1 MKIVLLGKGGEGVL
15 YLSRLIIKLFEDK
28 NILSSEI
35 HGMAKKGGLVEVHLK
50 IGNYKS
56 PIIGYN
62 KADLVVLL
70 NNFFEKLGFAYSK
83 NVVSLSD
90 DELAYITKTN
100 PKMLNIYMFGKLAK
114 RLNID
119 YKKALS
125 LIDQKNYEFFNKGYN
140 NDIQ

>member
-1 MKIVLLGKGGEGVL
+1 MKIVLLGRGGEGVL
-15 YLSRLIIKLFEDK
+15 YLSRLIIKLFGDQ

-56 PIIGYN
+56 PVIGYK

-70 NNFFEKLGFAYSK
+70 NNFFEKLGFAYSQ
-83 NVVSLSD
+83 NVIYLSN
-90 DELAYITKTN
+90 DELDYITKAN

-114 RLNID
+114 KLNVN

>member
-1 MKIVLLGKGGEGVL
+1 MKIVVLGRGGEGVL

-56 PIIGYN
+56 PVIGYK

-70 NNFFEKLGFAYSK
+70 NPFFEKLGFAYSQ
-83 NVVSLSD
+83 NIIGLNS
-90 DELAYITKTN
+90 DELAYITQTN
-100 PKMLNIYMFGKLAK
+100 PRMLNIYMFGKLTRK
-114 RLNID
+114 LNVE
-119 YKKALS
+119 YKKALN
-125 LIDQKNYEFFNKGYN
+125 LIDQKNRIFFDKGYN
-140 NDIQ
+140 NDI

>member
-1 MKIVLLGKGGEGVL
+1 MKIVLLGRGGEGVL

-28 NILSSEI
+28 SILSSEI

-70 NNFFEKLGFAYSK
+70 NNFFEKLGSAYSK
-83 NVVSLSD
+83 NVIGLSD

-100 PKMLNIYMFGKLAK
+100 PKMLNIYMFGRLAK

-125 LIDQKNYEFFNKGYN
+125 LIDQKNHEFFNKGYN